1 MKSKQVAVWSE
12 ITANDAAIIR
22 ETLRVKQSVAQ
33 TTKLPSDI
41 TMVCLFGASRVELT
55 DGSGMGFALL
65 HFVDTKNNRFA
76 FMASPV
82 ELQALCILCT
92 NILKDMGCEEAV
104 GTRQ

>member
-41 TMVCLFGASRVELT
+41 TMVGLFGASRVELT
-55 DGSGMGFALL
+55 AREWALPFSILSIRKTIGL
-65 HFVDTKNNRFA
+65 HSWPLRWNCRPFA
-76 FMASPV
+76 FCAR
-82 ELQALCILCT
+82 T
-92 NILKDMGCEEAV
+92 F
-104 GTRQ
+104 

>member
-41 TMVCLFGASRVELT
+41 TMVGLFGASRVELT

-65 HFVDTKNNRFA
+65 HFVDTKNNQ
-76 FMASPV
+76 V
-82 ELQALCILCT
+82 CIHGLSGG
-92 NILKDMGCEEAV
+92 IAGPLHFVHEHFERHGL
-104 GTRQ
+104 